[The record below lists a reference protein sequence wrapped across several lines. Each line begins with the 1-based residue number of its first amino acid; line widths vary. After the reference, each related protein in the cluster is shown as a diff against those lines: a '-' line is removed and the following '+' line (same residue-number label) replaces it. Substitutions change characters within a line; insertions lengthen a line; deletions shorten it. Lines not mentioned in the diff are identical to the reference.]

1 MISESIFQS
10 VNCFPVYMKYGTRN
24 LDKYIKTENV
34 AGKSYV
40 FITGINI
47 YPMYIFLY
55 ETFKK
60 YILNIISQY

>member
-10 VNCFPVYMKYGTRN
+10 VNYFLVYMKYGTRI
-24 LDKYIKTENV
+24 LDKYTKKENV
-34 AGKSYV
+34 AVKSYV

-47 YPMYIFLY
+47 YPVYIFLY

-60 YILNIISQY
+60 YIY